1 MAVATS
7 ASVAL
12 VSSECGSLVA
22 AARNRRSCNL
32 RATCESLAPIIRNS
46 DVGNSSDPPI
56 LKGSERVDAE
66 MTTRGNHLGRDAAGG
81 AVLWSSAGQQVMME
95 WEEAYM
101 ERCVAALGVGSGD
114 RVLEIG
120 FGLAYSAASI
130 QRRRPKLHTIIEC
143 DEEVL
148 VRADAFAARH
158 PSVRVVRGTWQ
169 RELPSLG
176 EFDCIFFDDFPLP
189 ELVETSANATAT
201 AATLPLCPGRSRW
214 HSFLDVALQHT
225 ALGSRITGYLARPL
239 ALARPGCKYSVQR
252 VHVDVAADCNYFPYW
267 TALVPLLTV
276 EDTATAR
283 GGGEPAGSV
292 SQTPIDRSHSRRCRR
307 FHKHLERAMRER
319 ALDDEIVIVGCA
331 DDEPIVLDSDELSEH
346 YEMETVDDKVA
357 NEPLDQ
363 ERSTKTESPHYADAT
378 SRREFLASL
387 RRAKSRQAAQMARST
402 E

>member
-7 ASVAL
+7 AGVAL
-12 VSSECGSLVA
+12 VSLECGSLVA
-22 AARNRRSCNL
+22 AARDSRSCNL
-32 RATCESLAPIIRNS
+32 RATCESLAPIIRDS

-158 PSVRVVRGTWQ
+158 PSMRIVRGTWQ

-201 AATLPLCPGRSRW
+201 ATALPLR
-214 HSFLDVALQHT
+214 
-225 ALGSRITGYLARPL
+225 YLARPL

-252 VHVDVAADCNYFPYW
+252 VHVDVAVDCDYFPYR

-276 EDTATAR
+276 EDTAAAR

-331 DDEPIVLDSDELSEH
+331 DDEPVVLDASEPSEYCGLEIVD
-346 YEMETVDDKVA
+346 YEVA
-357 NEPLDQ
+357 DEPLDQ
-363 ERSTKTESPHYADAT
+363 ERSTKTESPHYADAV

-387 RRAKSRQAAQMARST
+387 RRAKTRQATQMARST